1 MKKIICVLVLLLIFS
16 DISLAQGFS
25 LRAKFDK
32 NYQKDS
38 IKTKQMLPDIKK
50 TDRNIMIDP
59 PKLLDNPDKHSDV
72 LKLTKD
78 KEEYSK

>member
-32 NYQKDS
+32 NYQKDP

-50 TDRNIMIDP
+50 TDRKI
-59 PKLLDNPDKHSDV
+59 S
-72 LKLTKD
+72 T
-78 KEEYSK
+78 